1 VGGAGGTRGTPAALS
16 LLPTPLRYYSRAFL
30 RRTAKILYGPIISDE
45 NTLLREDISAW
56 RARPPTLWGYLGQL
70 AAAAG
75 WTSLPRLHRITA
87 PTMII
92 SGTAD
97 PIVPPV
103 NARILARR
111 IPSARLELIQRARH
125 LV

>member
-1 VGGAGGTRGTPAALS
+1 PIVG
-16 LLPTPLRYYSRAFL
+16 
-30 RRTAKILYGPIISDE
+30 DE
-45 NTLLREDISAW
+45 STLLRGDVNAW

-103 NARILARR
+103 NARLLARR
-111 IPSARLELIQRARH
+111 IPSPRVELIHGAGH
-125 LV
+125 LVLMDVAERCATTIADFFDDQTTAA